1 MKIYLDV
8 CCLNRPFDDQTQDR
22 IHLESE
28 AVVLILKHVRLG
40 NWEWISSEVVEYEV
54 GQTPD
59 AERRHR
65 VESLIRYAARTVLLE
80 RSVVKRASEFKAI
93 GFGAHDALHLA
104 CAEHSNA
111 DVFLTSDDKFLRL
124 SRECSSILN
133 IKVDNPLMWLKEV
146 IQNEYR
152 NHDF

>member
-1 MKIYLDV
+1 M
-8 CCLNRPFDDQTQDR
+8 
-22 IHLESE
+22 
-28 AVVLILKHVRLG
+28 
-40 NWEWISSEVVEYEV
+40 
-54 GQTPD
+54 
-59 AERRHR
+59 
-65 VESLIRYAARTVLLE
+65 
-80 RSVVKRASEFKAI
+80 KRASELKAI
-93 GFGAHDALHLA
+93 GFGAYDALHLA

-111 DVFLTSDDKFLRL
+111 DVFLTSDDKLLRL